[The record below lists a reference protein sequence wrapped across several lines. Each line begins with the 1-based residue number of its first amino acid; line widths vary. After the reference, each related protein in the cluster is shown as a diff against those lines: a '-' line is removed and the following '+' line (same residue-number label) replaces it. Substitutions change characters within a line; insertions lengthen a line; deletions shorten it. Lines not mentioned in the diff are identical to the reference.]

1 MTAASTPLE
10 IVYLNPVAVPAPA
23 PAVAPLLPGL
33 RNYYCCLPLPLR

>member
-10 IVYLNPVAVPAPA
+10 IVYLNPVAAPA